1 MRPLEIVIPL
11 LLALYLPWPHP
22 RPFMIRL
29 VPVLVLIITL
39 IHFYLEGYRWQMI
52 PLYVLTALLG
62 ISCLIKISSQSDW
75 PAAASYWTVILL
87 LLSIALPILLPVPKI
102 PVPGGPL
109 QIGTIIYE
117 FIDTT
122 RKELYSGKDEPR
134 RFIIQIWYPANIN
147 AADERAPWMA
157 DAEIYA
163 PAVATY
169 VNLPSYFLDHLA
181 LVQIP
186 AYKDAQV
193 AKTDGGYPVILF
205 SHGWNGFNAQNTGQ
219 ALDLASR
226 GYVVIAIQHTYGAV
240 ITIFPDGVVA
250 PNNPKTLPEDADDP
264 NYEIV
269 ARKLVDQWA
278 GDISF
283 VLDQFQSLNEDRGSI
298 FFQKL
303 DMERIGVYGHS
314 TGGGA
319 TIQFCGTDS
328 RCKAVLGMDPFM
340 RPVSAEVI
348 ENGISQPSFFMFSQA
363 WADDIDSRN
372 NELFNQFYPNVSDSK
387 GAISIDGTKHYDFSD
402 LPLLSPI
409 APQLGLKGPLNGKR
423 VTKIVNAYLIDFFEM
438 TLNNKPSTLFSG
450 SFDDFSE
457 VKVKQ

>member
-1 MRPLEIVIPL
+1 MRPLEIVISL
-11 LLALYLPWPHP
+11 LLALYLTWPHP
-22 RPFMIRL
+22 QPFVIRL
-29 VPVLVLIITL
+29 APALALIITFT
-39 IHFYLEGYRWQMI
+39 HFYLEGYRWQMI
-52 PLYVLTALLG
+52 PLYVLTPLLA
-62 ISCLIKISSQSDW
+62 ISCLIKITGEVDW
-75 PAAASYWTVILL
+75 PAAASYGALILL
-87 LLSIALPILLPVPKI
+87 LLSTALPILLPVPKI
-102 PVPGGPL
+102 PAPGGPL
-109 QIGTIIYE
+109 QIGTAIYE
-117 FIDTT
+117 FTDTT

-134 RFIIQIWYPANIN
+134 RFMIQIWYPANISTTDKR
-147 AADERAPWMA
+147 AAWMA

-163 PAVATY
+163 PAVATHI
-169 VNLPSYFLDHLA
+169 NLPSYFLDHLA

-186 AYKDAQV
+186 AYKDAQA
-193 AKTDGGYPVILF
+193 AKTGGGYPVILF

-226 GYVVIAIQHTYGAV
+226 GFVVIAIQHTYGAV
-240 ITIFPDGVVA
+240 TTVFPDGTIA
-250 PNNPKTLPEDADDP
+250 PNNREALPEDADDP

-278 GDISF
+278 GDMSF
-283 VLDQFQSLNEDRGSI
+283 VLDQFQGLNEDAGNAL
-298 FFQKL
+298 FQKL

-319 TIQFCGTDS
+319 AIQFCGVDP

-340 RPVSAEVI
+340 RPVSVEVI
-348 ENGISQPSFFMFSQA
+348 ENGLSQSAFFMFSQN
-363 WADDIDSRN
+363 WADLVDSKN
-372 NELFNQFYPNVSDSK
+372 NKLFNQFYPNVADSK

-423 VTKIVNAYLIDFFEM
+423 VTAIVNTYLIDFFEM
-438 TLNNKPSTLFSG
+438 TLNNKPSTLFGG

-457 VKVKQ
+457 VKVR